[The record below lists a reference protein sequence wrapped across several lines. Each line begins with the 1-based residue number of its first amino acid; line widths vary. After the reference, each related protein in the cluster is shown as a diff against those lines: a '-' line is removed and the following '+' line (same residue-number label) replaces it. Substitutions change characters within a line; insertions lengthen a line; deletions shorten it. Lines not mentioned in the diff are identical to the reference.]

1 MVNSDT
7 LLVYCEDLDSY
18 LVGNAPIASPQI
30 GLHGADTLRGQPCN
44 IFITNLGLLGLHF
57 SILQVLAKDTE
68 ELEVTKKEH
77 LERQKIVTELRT
89 AEVYCMILEFLPL
102 ICDLR

>member
-1 MVNSDT
+1 M
-7 LLVYCEDLDSY
+7 
-18 LVGNAPIASPQI
+18 VGNAPIATQQI
-30 GLHGADTLRGQPCN
+30 GLCGANTIRGQPLQY
-44 IFITNLGLLGLHF
+44 FIINMGLLGLYF

-89 AEVYCMILEFLPL
+89 AEVYCKILEFLPS

>member
-1 MVNSDT
+1 MVQI
-7 LLVYCEDLDSY
+7 LLGDSP
-18 LVGNAPIASPQI
+18 A
-30 GLHGADTLRGQPCN
+30 TF
-44 IFITNLGLLGLHF
+44 FIINLGLLGLHF

-102 ICDLR
+102 ICDLS

>member
-1 MVNSDT
+1 M
-7 LLVYCEDLDSY
+7 
-18 LVGNAPIASPQI
+18 VGNAPSATPQM
-30 GLHGADTLRGQPCN
+30 GLCGADTVRGQPLQH
-44 IFITNLGLLGLHF
+44 FIINLGLLGLYF

-89 AEVYCMILEFLPL
+89 AEVYCTILEFLPS